1 MTEIE
6 VLADTFPYLP
16 AGRDCEG
23 FFHDFL
29 LALRAHPALEKT
41 HIILCG
47 ERNTGHDV
55 HYLSEI
61 LSVFSSKS
69 IISQKGTDDEGWW
82 TDSFNKQRQL
92 DSADHALG
100 CRQVRILENWA
111 TAASFAKED
120 PETRRKKLSAQL
132 ESELK
137 RYGEHEKPTSD
148 PSSAP
153 RVFISG
159 RVAEDGTREDSLRDD
174 LAFCTCFSIW
184 LCWLVMRRIAPGVD
198 YQSIF
203 GLPIRPE
210 AGKRKR

>member
-1 MTEIE
+1 MNS
-6 VLADTFPYLP
+6 
-16 AGRDCEG
+16 
-23 FFHDFL
+23 
-29 LALRAHPALEKT
+29 LRAHPVLEKT

-61 LSVFSSKS
+61 LQVYSNKS

-82 TDSFNKQRQL
+82 TDQFNKQRQL

-100 CRQVRILENWA
+100 CRQVRLLENWA
-111 TAASFAKED
+111 TASSFAKEA
-120 PETRRKKLSAQL
+120 PEKRRKKMCVQL

-137 RYGEHEKPTSD
+137 RYGEHERPSTD

-159 RVAEDGTREDSLRDD
+159 RVAEDGTRENAVRDD

-203 GLPIRPE
+203 DLPLSPTSGG
-210 AGKRKR
+210 GKRKRA